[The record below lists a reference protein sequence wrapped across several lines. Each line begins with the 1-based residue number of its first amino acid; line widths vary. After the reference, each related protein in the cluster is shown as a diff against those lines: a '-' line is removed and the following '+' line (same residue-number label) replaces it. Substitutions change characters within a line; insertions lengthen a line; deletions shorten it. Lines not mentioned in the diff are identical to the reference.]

1 MDVRLNKILKKKKKF
16 NTQKFQLLTVWAPKD
31 EITSSL
37 HSPVGWQGDM
47 FIGGRNCSS
56 LPCEEDAFICCSECA
71 VWQCY
76 HHTAV
81 DSQCGCIIF
90 FDGFKLTEF
99 QSLLCL
105 RELAQNKA
113 KRKRGL
119 SKKNARAAKKPRVG
133 SLNRIDTYFG
143 RVSHWAS
150 VFKYQCDVNY
160 RNTNFV
166 LLPALSKVFRCIV
179 NWEKRYW

>member
-1 MDVRLNKILKKKKKF
+1 MCHNFTKYDDLEVSGDARLPNRKWISERIHF
-16 NTQKFQLLTVWAPKD
+16 DP
-31 EITSSL
+31 
-37 HSPVGWQGDM
+37 PGVGSEDRFRKGP
-47 FIGGRNCSS
+47 IG
-56 LPCEEDAFICCSECA
+56 PCEEDAFICCSECA

-143 RVSHWAS
+143 RVSH
-150 VFKYQCDVNY
+150 
-160 RNTNFV
+160 
-166 LLPALSKVFRCIV
+166 
-179 NWEKRYW
+179 